1 MTIIQYAVW
10 LDTAPMEAKRVE
22 TALVE
27 LEPTEEAPIDT
38 IANLPLPAPLPP
50 VVAEQEQTTQDAA
63 IGRDTCAVRWAWT
76 KPRACCCRPGGT
88 NENDHPVA
96 GWPARGTRAA
106 R

>member
-1 MTIIQYAVW
+1 
-10 LDTAPMEAKRVE
+10 MEAEQVE

-38 IANLPLPAPLPP
+38 ANLLLPAPLPP
-50 VVAEQEQTTQDAA
+50 VVAEQEQATQDAA
-63 IGRDTCAVRWAWT
+63 IGRGTCAVRWAWT
-76 KPRACCCRPGGT
+76 KPRACCCVPGEKNKNG
-88 NENDHPVA
+88 HPVA